1 MSEVKI
7 KLNTIIIVV
16 ACFIGSV
23 VLFFLGILI
32 GIANWQSDLVPGFLI
47 SWGLSLVLL
56 ISGATILIRARR
68 RPTKKD

>member
-16 ACFIGSV
+16 ACLIGSV

-47 SWGLSLVLL
+47 SWGLSLVLF
-56 ISGATILIRARR
+56 IGGFVILWKTR
-68 RPTKKD
+68 KKPKHKL